1 MEYMAG
7 GVAGAGEVAGDM
19 ANDNSDSPIFRA
31 THSGRKGSK
40 KVRTGCITC
49 KIRKVKCDE
58 TKPYCVR
65 CTKTGRRC
73 DGYLDARTMAQRR
86 RRSGAAMPGD
96 SPGDPQAP
104 LFYEWASAEEKRSF
118 QFFQH
123 VTAPCL
129 SGDYDGA
136 FWSGIVLQICRSEP
150 AVKHAVL
157 AVSSLHEG
165 MTRGTVA
172 PYADISDRQSFALW
186 QYNKSIA
193 FLLDQMRDADAKPLV
208 PLLTCILFVCIEFMQ
223 SKDRES
229 LIHLDQGR
237 YILSQLGR
245 KASSRNPEIDI
256 IKDHLVPVYT
266 RLSLTSLMF
275 GGDPVAIPMSL
286 KTSVEIPAM
295 FTTIDQVRYAL
306 YDFMDETLRFAKR
319 THQAKFSTVSSAE
332 MLAFEDEQDYLL
344 RKLSKFNVAFSL
356 YQSRAGKDSPPGS
369 VALVQIHIYTTLI
382 WVSTALASRETAF
395 DDHVASFSAIVPL
408 AASFMDSIAAPSLRD
423 NPAARAPTSS
433 PSPADT
439 RRFSNMFTFEMH
451 IIAPLYFV
459 AVKCRH
465 PLIRRSA
472 LDLLQRNPTRRENLW
487 RANIMA
493 AIAEDII
500 KLEERHLDA
509 DTRSRSATP
518 PELTA
523 PFTAGFTPDLWATSQ
538 DMLPLGSLSQPNLF
552 SEPTTSG
559 QMSSSGADAEDL
571 DLSHV
576 PIDPS
581 LLMDTADVDSSV
593 HSSTHSFN
601 DARSIASSTTFD
613 DMGKPTIYV
622 GGGRQ
627 GGTPSMSAD
636 TPSSTPT
643 PWRAQ
648 SQFTTPGI
656 ILEPPTPMEED
667 PTVLGLPSGFHA
679 RRTSGA
685 SPSVSGS
692 GSASGS
698 RSSCSSVDL
707 TEQRVN
713 APFDV
718 PEHFRVHEAIIGP
731 DKEDGSW
738 VMMFRKLNGLDRE
751 WDVQTDYVAVA

>member
-7 GVAGAGEVAGDM
+7 GVAGDM
-19 ANDNSDSPIFRA
+19 ANNNSDSPGFQA

-86 RRSGAAMPGD
+86 RRSGATMPGD
-96 SPGDPQAP
+96 SPGDPRTP

-136 FWSGIVLQICRSEP
+136 FWSGIVLQICQSEP

-157 AVSSLHEG
+157 AVSALHEG

-193 FLLDQMRDADAKPLV
+193 FLLDQMREADAKPLV

-275 GGDPVAIPMSL
+275 GGDPVAIPVSL
-286 KTSVEIPAM
+286 KTSVDIPAM

-319 THQAKFSTVSSAE
+319 THQAKFSDVSSEE

-423 NPAARAPTSS
+423 NPAAKAPTSS

-439 RRFSNMFTFEMH
+439 QRFSNMFTFEMH

-472 LDLLQRNPTRRENLW
+472 LNLLQRNPSRRENLW

-500 KLEERHLDA
+500 KLEERHLDP
-509 DTRSRSATP
+509 DTRSRSASP
-518 PELTA
+518 PEMTA

-538 DMLPLGSLSQPNLF
+538 DMLPLGSFSHPNYYA
-552 SEPTTSG
+552 EPTSG
-559 QMSSSGADAEDL
+559 VDTEDI

-593 HSSTHSFN
+593 HSSSHSFN
-601 DARSIASSTTFD
+601 DARSTASSTTFD
-613 DMGKPTIYV
+613 DVVKSTIYV
-622 GGGRQ
+622 GGGTQ
-627 GGTPSMSAD
+627 GGTPSIGTN

-643 PWRAQ
+643 PWRAP
-648 SQFTTPGI
+648 SHFATPGI
-656 ILEPPTPMEED
+656 ILEPPTPMDED
-667 PTVLGLPSGFHA
+667 PAVLSHTSSFHA

-685 SPSVSGS
+685 SPSASASAS

-698 RSSCSSVDL
+698 RSSYSSIDL

-738 VMMFRKLNGLDRE
+738 VMMFRKLHGLDRE
-751 WDVQTDYVAVA
+751 WDVQTNYVAVA